1 MISGSDQDAS
11 ALDTVIVPVHRAGW
25 PFIGA
30 FALAAVLLGLV
41 WTPLFWIGLV
51 ATAWCVF
58 FFRDP
63 PRVTPLGA
71 GLVVS
76 PADGRVQK
84 IAEVVPPEELE
95 LGSDALTRISIFL
108 NVFDVHINRVPVD
121 GRVIAEA
128 YRPGKFV
135 NAALD
140 KASEENE
147 RQLVGLETAAG
158 QRLGLIQI
166 AGLVARR
173 IVCELEAGQSV
184 RAGERYG
191 LIRFGSR
198 VDVFLPPG
206 AAPLV
211 VVGQRV
217 LGGETVLADLDSQ
230 EPARAGE
237 VR

>member
-1 MISGSDQDAS
+1 MTSGPDSSPS
-11 ALDTVIVPVHRAGW
+11 ALDTVLVPIHRAGW

-30 FALAAVLLGLV
+30 FAAVAVVLGFL
-41 WTPLFWIGLV
+41 WTPLFWICLV

-63 PRVTPLGA
+63 PRVTPLGE

-76 PADGRVQK
+76 PADGRVQM
-84 IAEVVPPEELE
+84 ITEAVPPEELE
-95 LGSDALTRISIFL
+95 LGEAALTRISIFL
-108 NVFDVHINRVPVD
+108 NVFDVHINRVP
-121 GRVIAEA
+121 
-128 YRPGKFV
+128 PGTFV

-140 KASEENE
+140 KASDENE

-158 QRLGLIQI
+158 QRLGLVQI

-173 IVCELEAGQSV
+173 IVCQLEAGQSV

-198 VDVFLPPG
+198 VDVYLPAG
-206 AAPLV
+206 VAPLV
-211 VVGQRV
+211 VVGQRAI
-217 LGGETVLADLDSQ
+217 GGETVLADLTSQ
-230 EPARAGE
+230 GPQRTGE

>member
-1 MISGSDQDAS
+1 MTSGPDSSPS
-11 ALDTVIVPVHRAGW
+11 ALDTVLVPIHRAGW

-30 FALAAVLLGLV
+30 FAAVAVVLGFL
-41 WTPLFWIGLV
+41 WTPLFWTCLV

-63 PRVTPLGA
+63 PRVTPLGE

-76 PADGRVQK
+76 PADGRVQM
-84 IAEVVPPEELE
+84 ITEAVPPEELE
-95 LGSDALTRISIFL
+95 LGEAALTRISIFL

-121 GRVIAEA
+121 GRVIAQA
-128 YRPGKFV
+128 YRPGTFV

-140 KASEENE
+140 KASDENE

-158 QRLGLIQI
+158 QRLGLVQI

-173 IVCELEAGQSV
+173 IVCQLEAGQSV

-198 VDVFLPPG
+198 VDVYLPAG
-206 AAPLV
+206 VAPLV
-211 VVGQRV
+211 VVGQRAI
-217 LGGETVLADLDSQ
+217 GGETVLADLTFQ
-230 EPARAGE
+230 GPQRTGE

>member
-1 MISGSDQDAS
+1 MTSSPDSSPS
-11 ALDTVIVPVHRAGW
+11 ALGTVLVPIHRAGW
-25 PFIGA
+25 PFIAA
-30 FALAAVLLGLV
+30 FAAAAVVLGLL
-41 WTPLFWIGLV
+41 WLPLFWVGLL

-63 PRVTPLGA
+63 PRVTPLGE

-76 PADGRVQK
+76 PADGRVQM
-84 IAEVVPPEELE
+84 IAKAVPPGEME
-95 LGSDALTRISIFL
+95 LGEAALTRISIFL

-128 YRPGKFV
+128 YRPGTFV

-158 QRLGLIQI
+158 QRLGLVQI

-173 IVCELEAGQSV
+173 IVCQLEAGQSV

-198 VDVFLPPG
+198 VDVFLPAG
-206 AAPLV
+206 VAPLV
-211 VVGQRV
+211 AVGQRAI
-217 LGGETVLADLDSQ
+217 GGETVLADLGSQ
-230 EPARAGE
+230 EPPRAGE